1 MQKSGHLVLE
11 QAAPHPEKS
20 YHNMEVARSRA
31 TGARHPEYDNWPPT
45 CYPLARMFLC
55 VLVIKDFQ

>member
-1 MQKSGHLVLE
+1 MQKSGHLALE

-31 TGARHPEYDNWPPT
+31 TGARHPEYDNSRLT
-45 CYPLARMFLC
+45 F
-55 VLVIKDFQ
+55 VLEASQ